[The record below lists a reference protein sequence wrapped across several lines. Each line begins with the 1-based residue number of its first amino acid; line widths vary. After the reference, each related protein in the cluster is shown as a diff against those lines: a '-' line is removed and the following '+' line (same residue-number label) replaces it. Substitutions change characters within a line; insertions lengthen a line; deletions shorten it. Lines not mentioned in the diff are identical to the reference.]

1 MWGSFLVKR
10 DNYKNL
16 TKWILLPYHVQR
28 HVFCKACENCQKSGF
43 ISKHKESLDNLLLT
57 FGTYPSGNVHCAF
70 HNLWPYFYKEHVRH
84 SLGNLT
90 IKDHVYQF
98 LRKLDGKPILD
109 PQRVFK
115 PFLDVKPREDTSH
128 NHNYLYI
135 HMFWSKIKRERERER
150 KSETPAGLHIGSM
163 IAFSISHL

>member
-1 MWGSFLVKR
+1 LGHILVAMC
-10 DNYKNL
+10 
-16 TKWILLPYHVQR
+16 I
-28 HVFCKACENCQKSGF
+28 
-43 ISKHKESLDNLLLT
+43 
-57 FGTYPSGNVHCAF
+57 VHCAF
-70 HNLWPYFYKEHVRH
+70 HNLWPYFHKEHVRH

-90 IKDHVYQF
+90 IKDHVCQF

-135 HMFWSKIKRERERER
+135 HMFWSKIKREREREKEWDSSWPTYR
-150 KSETPAGLHIGSM
+150 WYDCIFNFSSIKSYLLSLHFYSTHTFNIYKSV
-163 IAFSISHL
+163 